1 MIYLDSAATTRVSDG
16 VMEAML
22 PYFQEQFANAGSV
35 HYFGS
40 RSAKAVKRARAQI
53 AEFFGANPEQI
64 IFTSG
69 GTEGNHFALHSPSER
84 LLQEGKRHIIVSS
97 VEHDSVLRAAES
109 LMKHG
114 FYIDYLP
121 VNRHGSVEYDEFLR
135 LLRPDTGLVSVM
147 YVNNETGAVN
157 PVQRIGKYCSQNGI
171 LFHTD
176 CVQAAGCLPVR
187 VDELC
192 CDFATISS
200 HKIHGPKG
208 VGAVYVR
215 NPELCSPVIPGGAN
229 QEFGL
234 RGGTENVPAI
244 VGFGQ
249 AAEDATECYLERTSH
264 IEHLKNMFL
273 QIIKE
278 QLKDDLT
285 INGPECFWPGKVL
298 NCSVSGIDGE
308 SMLLMLSAYGVCVS
322 TGSACRSSE
331 NHPSRVL
338 MAMGRTPQEARRS
351 VRVSFSKDNTEE
363 EVAEAAQIFISCV
376 NELRS
381 GCFDL

>member
-84 LLQEGKRHIIVSS
+84 LLQDGKRHIIVSS

-109 LMKHG
+109 LIKHG

-121 VNRHGSVEYDEFLR
+121 VNQHGSVEYDEFLR

-208 VGAVYVR
+208 AGAV
-215 NPELCSPVIPGGAN
+215 
-229 QEFGL
+229 
-234 RGGTENVPAI
+234 
-244 VGFGQ
+244 
-249 AAEDATECYLERTSH
+249 AAEDVLRCYRERTSH
-264 IEHLKNMFL
+264 IEHLKDMFL

-285 INGPECFWPGKVL
+285 VNGPECFWPGKVL

-363 EVAEAAQIFISCV
+363 EVAEAAKIFISCV